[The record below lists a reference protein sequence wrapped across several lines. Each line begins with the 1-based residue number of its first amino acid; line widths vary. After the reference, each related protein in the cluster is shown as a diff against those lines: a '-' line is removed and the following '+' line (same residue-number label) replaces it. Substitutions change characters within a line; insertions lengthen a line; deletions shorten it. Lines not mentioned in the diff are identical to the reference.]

1 MSIDGVM
8 TSEALA
14 ALSFALVMSALAPA
28 AAMPKA
34 AHPAPRLMGRDA
46 SMSAGAA
53 GRGKLVA
60 PSAASTGLTD
70 DAQHNGLS
78 SKLQSGAMSDA
89 PNIFGTT
96 ALRVGRTPLDA
107 RWRTAC
113 TGDTPHSIEPARR
126 LIASIRHMDRY
137 SQVAAV
143 NHWVNDFL
151 VFTPEPEGHD
161 RWADAARTLRLRR
174 GDCEDFA
181 IAKMALLRALGVP
194 ATALYLVVAQ
204 DLVRRRAH
212 ALLVVRDRGKMLTL
226 DSASNLIGEA
236 TQQADY
242 RPILSFSADRSWIH
256 GYGRKPGAVRM
267 AQSGAN

>member
-1 MSIDGVM
+1 M

-14 ALSFALVMSALAPA
+14 ALGFALLMPTLAPA
-28 AAMPKA
+28 AAIPKA

-46 SMSAGAA
+46 SMSAGAT
-53 GRGKLVA
+53 GRGRLVA

-70 DAQHNGLS
+70 GAQRNGPS
-78 SKLQSGAMSDA
+78 SKMQAGAMPDA

-107 RWRTAC
+107 RWRSVW
-113 TGDTPHSIEPARR
+113 TGGTPHSIEPARH
-126 LIASIRHMDRY
+126 LIASIRHMGRY
-137 SQVAAV
+137 SQVSAV
-143 NHWVNDFL
+143 NQWVNEFL
-151 VFTPEPEGHD
+151 VFTPEPDGHD

-181 IAKMALLRALGVP
+181 IAKMALLLTLGVP

-204 DLVRRRAH
+204 DLVRRRTH

-226 DSASNLIGEA
+226 DSASNVIGDA

-242 RPILSFSADRSWIH
+242 RPILSFSADRAWIH

-267 AQSGAN
+267 AQSGRD